1 MNSNIV
7 RPGDKVEIRILQQ
20 VEQGK
25 KLGEQPP
32 VYYSIVENIRDDG
45 FFEVLVP
52 TKEGKTQA
60 PPGGVRLEFR
70 FYARGGLYRC
80 VAHIKNRYIREN
92 LYLLLIEPR
101 SPLEKFQRREYYR
114 FECVMDMQYMMIT
127 DEEAEIEDI
136 TELKEHHRLNY
147 PEDLAR
153 EAIAVDIS
161 GGGLRF
167 VANMPGTKGDYLVL
181 SLRLENESMNYLLE
195 IVGKVLLCQEI
206 ESGDKEKKYEY
217 RINFLMRDQK
227 EREKII
233 KYIFE
238 QERKSRQK
246 G

>member
-1 MNSNIV
+1 
-7 RPGDKVEIRILQQ
+7 
-20 VEQGK
+20 
-25 KLGEQPP
+25 
-32 VYYSIVENIRDDG
+32 
-45 FFEVLVP
+45 
-52 TKEGKTQA
+52 
-60 PPGGVRLEFR
+60 
-70 FYARGGLYRC
+70 
-80 VAHIKNRYIREN
+80 
-92 LYLLLIEPR
+92 
-101 SPLEKFQRREYYR
+101 
-114 FECVMDMQYMMIT
+114 MDMQYMMIT

-136 TELKEHHRLNY
+136 TKLKEHHRLNY

>member
-32 VYYSIVENIRDDG
+32 VYHSIVENVRDDG
-45 FFEVLVP
+45 FFEMLVP
-52 TKEGKTQA
+52 IREGKTQA
-60 PPGGVRLEFR
+60 PPGGVRLEFL
-70 FYARGGLYRC
+70 FYARAGMYRC
-80 VAHIKNRYIREN
+80 VAHIKNRYVREN
-92 LYLLLIEPR
+92 LYLMLVEPR

-114 FECVMDMQYMMIT
+114 FECAMDMQYMMIT
-127 DEEAEIEDI
+127 DEEAETENI

-167 VANMPGTKGDYLVL
+167 IGKMPGNKGDYLFL
-181 SLRLENESMNYLLE
+181 SLRLESESMNYLLE

-206 ESGDKEKKYEY
+206 ESGNKEMKYEY
-217 RINFLMRDQK
+217 RINFLMRNQK
-227 EREKII
+227 EREIII

-238 QERKSRQK
+238 QERRRRQK